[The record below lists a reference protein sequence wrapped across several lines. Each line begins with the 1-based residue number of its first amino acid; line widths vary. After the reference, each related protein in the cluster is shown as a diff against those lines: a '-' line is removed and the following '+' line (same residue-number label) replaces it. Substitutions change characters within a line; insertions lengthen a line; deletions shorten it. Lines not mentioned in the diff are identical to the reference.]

1 MVTKKVCIFGAHGV
15 GKRSLTSRFRDNTEE
30 ERYRAAIGVQIS
42 KKAVAV
48 GDQNVTMAIWDV
60 ADLDKFDAMLM
71 NYSRGMSGYLLVA
84 DGTRPSTLERAREIY
99 EQLCSFEEPPESVED
114 TSDAEPHVNKPYV
127 QFPYRGVPFIL
138 LLNKSDLIEQWRIEK
153 SNLEM
158 LANKGWPVQV
168 VSAKENEGEEEAF
181 LSLGRRILNH
191 PAAVAT
197 EP

>member
-15 GKRSLTSRFRDNTEE
+15 GKRSLTSRFRDNTEA
-30 ERYRAAIGVQIS
+30 ERYRASVGVQIS
-42 KKAVAV
+42 KKEVVV
-48 GDQNVTMAIWDV
+48 GNQSATMMVWSV
-60 ADLDKFDAMLM
+60 ADLDHFDAMLV

-99 EQLCSFEEPPESVED
+99 EQLCSFEEPPQSVED
-114 TSDAEPHVNKPYV
+114 TSDAETHLNKPYV
-127 QFPYRGVPFIL
+127 QFPYREVPFIL
-138 LLNKSDLIEQWRIEK
+138 LLNKSDLVEQWRIVK

-158 LANKGWPVQV
+158 LANKGWPVSV
-168 VSAKENEGEEEAF
+168 VSAKENEGVEEAF
-181 LSLGRRILNH
+181 LSLGRRMLNH

>member
-1 MVTKKVCIFGAHGV
+1 M
-15 GKRSLTSRFRDNTEE
+15 GKRSLTCGLRDN
-30 ERYRAAIGVQIS
+30 RAAERHTASIGVQIS
-42 KKAVAV
+42 KKEVFVA
-48 GDQNVTMAIWDV
+48 DQNVTMMVWSV
-60 ADLDKFDAMLM
+60 TDLDYRDAMLM

-99 EQLCSFEEPPESVED
+99 EQICSFEQPPPSIEAIAG
-114 TSDAEPHVNKPYV
+114 AEPQANKPYV
-127 QFPYRGVPFIL
+127 QFPYREVPFIL
-138 LLNKSDLIEQWRIEK
+138 LLNKSDLVEQWRIEK

-168 VSAKENEGEEEAF
+168 VSAKENEGVEEAF

-191 PAAVAT
+191 PAAVAP

>member
-1 MVTKKVCIFGAHGV
+1 MMSKKVCIFGAHEV

-48 GDQNVTMAIWDV
+48 GNQSVTMAIWDV
-60 ADLDKFDAMLM
+60 ADLDNFDRGLM
-71 NYSRGMSGYLLVA
+71 NYSPGMSGYLLVA

-99 EQLCSFEEPPESVED
+99 QQICSFEEPPSSTEQTQDGEPD
-114 TSDAEPHVNKPYV
+114 TKKSYV
-127 QFPYRGVPFIL
+127 QFPHRELPFIL
-138 LLNKSDLIEQWRIEK
+138 LLNKSDLVEQWRFEK

-158 LANKGWPVQV
+158 LANKGWPVSV
-168 VSAKENEGEEEAF
+168 VSAKENEGVEEAF

-191 PAAVAT
+191 PAAVAP

>member
-1 MVTKKVCIFGAHGV
+1 M
-15 GKRSLTSRFRDNTEE
+15 
-30 ERYRAAIGVQIS
+30 QIS

-99 EQLCSFEEPPESVED
+99 EQLCSFEEPPQSVED
-114 TSDAEPHVNKPYV
+114 TSHAEPHVNKPYV

-168 VSAKENEGEEEAF
+168 VSAKENEGVEEAF
-181 LSLGRRILNH
+181 LSLGRRMLS
-191 PAAVAT
+191 
-197 EP
+197 EPTVKSQH

>member
-1 MVTKKVCIFGAHGV
+1 
-15 GKRSLTSRFRDNTEE
+15 
-30 ERYRAAIGVQIS
+30 VQICR
-42 KKAVAV
+42 KEVAV
-48 GDQNVTMAIWDV
+48 GNQNVTMAIWDV
-60 ADLDKFDAMLM
+60 ADLEGSDAMLM

-99 EQLCSFEEPPESVED
+99 KQLCSFEEPAPSVDETED
-114 TSDAEPHVNKPYV
+114 GQPRAKKLYV
-127 QFPYRGVPFIL
+127 QFPYREVPFIF
-138 LLNKSDLIEQWRIEK
+138 LLNKSDLVEQWRIDK

-168 VSAKENEGEEEAF
+168 VSAKENEGVEEAF

-191 PAAVAT
+191 PAAVAP

>member
-48 GDQNVTMAIWDV
+48 GDQSVMVAIWDV

-99 EQLCSFEEPPESVED
+99 EQLCSFEEPPQSVED
-114 TSDAEPHVNKPYV
+114 TSDAEPHVTKPYV

-138 LLNKSDLIEQWRIEK
+138 LLNKSDLVEQWRIEK

-158 LANKGWPVQV
+158 LANKGWPVRV
-168 VSAKENEGEEEAF
+168 VSAKVNEGVEEAF

>member
-15 GKRSLTSRFRDNTEE
+15 GKRSLTCGLRDNRTA
-30 ERYRAAIGVQIS
+30 ERHTASIGVQIS
-42 KKAVAV
+42 KKEVFVAN
-48 GDQNVTMAIWDV
+48 QNVTMMVWSV
-60 ADLDKFDAMLM
+60 TDLDYRDAMLM

-99 EQLCSFEEPPESVED
+99 GQLCSFEQPPPSVEETQD
-114 TSDAEPHVNKPYV
+114 GEPDANKPYV
-127 QFPYRGVPFIL
+127 RFPYREVPFIL
-138 LLNKSDLIEQWRIEK
+138 LLNKSDLVEQWRIEK

-158 LANKGWPVQV
+158 LANKGWPVSV
-168 VSAKENEGEEEAF
+168 VSAKENEGVEEAF

-191 PAAVAT
+191 PAAVAP

>member
-1 MVTKKVCIFGAHGV
+1 MVTKKVCVFGAHGV

-42 KKAVAV
+42 KRAVPV
-48 GDQNVTMAIWDV
+48 GNQSVMMAIWDV
-60 ADLDKFDAMLM
+60 ADIDKFDAMLM

-99 EQLCSFEEPPESVED
+99 EQLCSFEEPPQSVED
-114 TSDAEPHVNKPYV
+114 TSDAEPHVTKPYV

-138 LLNKSDLIEQWRIEK
+138 LLNKSDLVEQWRIEK

-158 LANKGWPVQV
+158 LANKGWPVLV
-168 VSAKENEGEEEAF
+168 VSAKENEGVDEAF

-191 PAAVAT
+191 SGGGGT
-197 EP
+197 

>member
-15 GKRSLTSRFRDNTEE
+15 GKRSLTSRFRDNTEA
-30 ERYRAAIGVQIS
+30 ERYRASVGVQIS
-42 KKAVAV
+42 KKEVVV
-48 GDQNVTMAIWDV
+48 GNQSATMMVWSV
-60 ADLDKFDAMLM
+60 ADLDHFDAMLV

-99 EQLCSFEEPPESVED
+99 EQLCSFEEPPQSVEN
-114 TSDAEPHVNKPYV
+114 TSDAEPQVNKACV
-127 QFPYRGVPFIL
+127 QFPYREVPFIL
-138 LLNKSDLIEQWRIEK
+138 LLNKSDLVEQWRIEK

-158 LANKGWPVQV
+158 LANKGWPVSV
-168 VSAKENEGEEEAF
+168 VSAKENEGVEEAF
-181 LSLGRRILNH
+181 LSLGRRMLNH

>member
-48 GDQNVTMAIWDV
+48 GDHSVTMAIWDV

-99 EQLCSFEEPPESVED
+99 EQLCSFEEPPQSVED
-114 TSDAEPHVNKPYV
+114 TSDAEPPVNKPYV
-127 QFPYRGVPFIL
+127 EFPYRGVPFIL
-138 LLNKSDLIEQWRIEK
+138 LLNKSDLIEQWRIDK

-158 LANKGWPVQV
+158 LANKGWPVRV
-168 VSAKENEGEEEAF
+168 VSAKENEGVEEAF
-181 LSLGRRILNH
+181 LSLCRRMLS
-191 PAAVAT
+191 
-197 EP
+197 EPTVKSQH

>member
-1 MVTKKVCIFGAHGV
+1 MSKKVCIFGAHGV

-48 GDQNVTMAIWDV
+48 GDQSVTMAIWDV
-60 ADLDKFDAMLM
+60 ADLDNFDRGLM

-99 EQLCSFEEPPESVED
+99 EQLCSFEEPPPSTEQTQDGEPD
-114 TSDAEPHVNKPYV
+114 TKKSYV
-127 QFPYRGVPFIL
+127 QFPHREVPFIL
-138 LLNKSDLIEQWRIEK
+138 LLNKSDLVEQWRIEK

-158 LANKGWPVQV
+158 LANKGWPVLV
-168 VSAKENEGEEEAF
+168 VSAKENEGVDEAF

-191 PAAVAT
+191 PSAVAP

>member
-15 GKRSLTSRFRDNTEE
+15 GKRSLTSRFRDNTEA
-30 ERYRAAIGVQIS
+30 ERYRTSIGVQIS
-42 KKAVAV
+42 KKEVVV
-48 GDQNVTMAIWDV
+48 GNQSATMMVWSVT
-60 ADLDKFDAMLM
+60 DLNHFDTGLM

-99 EQLCSFEEPPESVED
+99 EQLCSFEEPPQSVEN
-114 TSDAEPHVNKPYV
+114 TSDAEPQVNKAYA
-127 QFPYRGVPFIL
+127 QFPYREVPFIL
-138 LLNKSDLIEQWRIEK
+138 LLNKSDLVEQWRFEK

-158 LANKGWPVQV
+158 LANKGWPVSV
-168 VSAKENEGEEEAF
+168 VSAKENEGVEEAF

-191 PAAVAT
+191 PAAVAP

>member
-15 GKRSLTSRFRDNTEE
+15 GKRSLTSRFRDNTEA
-30 ERYRAAIGVQIS
+30 ERYRASVGVQIS
-42 KKAVAV
+42 KKEVVV
-48 GDQNVTMAIWDV
+48 GNQSATMMVWSV
-60 ADLDKFDAMLM
+60 ADLDHFDAMLV

-99 EQLCSFEEPPESVED
+99 EQLCSFEEPPQSVEN
-114 TSDAEPHVNKPYV
+114 TSDAEPQVNKACV
-127 QFPYRGVPFIL
+127 QFPYREVPFIL
-138 LLNKSDLIEQWRIEK
+138 LLNKSDLVEQWRIEK

-158 LANKGWPVQV
+158 LANKGWPVSV
-168 VSAKENEGEEEAF
+168 VSAKENEGVEEAF

-191 PAAVAT
+191 PAAVAP

>member
-15 GKRSLTSRFRDNTEE
+15 GKKSLTSRFRDNTEA

-42 KKAVAV
+42 KKEVVV
-48 GDQNVTMAIWDV
+48 GNQSVMMAIWNV
-60 ADLDKFDAMLM
+60 ADLDHFDASFM

-99 EQLCSFEEPPESVED
+99 EQLCSFEEPPPSAGE
-114 TSDAEPHVNKPYV
+114 TAGAEPDANKPHI
-127 QFPYRGVPFIL
+127 QFPYRDVPFIL
-138 LLNKSDLIEQWRIEK
+138 LLNKSDLVEQWRIDK

-168 VSAKENEGEEEAF
+168 VSAKENVGVEEAF
-181 LSLGRRILNH
+181 LSLGRRMLS
-191 PAAVAT
+191 
-197 EP
+197 EPTVKSQH